1 MKHIPYRQNPMV
13 IDLLKKSCLVE
24 RDILL
29 TQEPMRIYSAWV
41 FVVIA
46 PYWEERG

>member
-1 MKHIPYRQNPMV
+1 MKCKLYQQNSSV

-29 TQEPMRIYSAWV
+29 TQEPMRIYSTWV